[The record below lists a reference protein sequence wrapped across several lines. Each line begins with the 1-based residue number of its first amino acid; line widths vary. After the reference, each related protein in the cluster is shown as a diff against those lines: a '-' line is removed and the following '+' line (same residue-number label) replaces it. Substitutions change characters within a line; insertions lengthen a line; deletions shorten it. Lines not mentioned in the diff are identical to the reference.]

1 MKVGEGWVCWVQ
13 HVNMWQNC
21 SLTAVQRK
29 PAFVEESWWPEFLFS
44 LPWHKHLPRLA
55 QKNCCTVYSLNL
67 IHEFTSLFSTNLLY
81 AGLPRKA
88 FPGKQA
94 KVDTGHQ
101 CFSMVAQA
109 TPQDSPKASPMA
121 IFKWKNLMEQLNP
134 LLEWIRWMKV
144 GGGWVC
150 WVQLA
155 NMWQHCSVTAVQRK
169 TAYHC
174 VEESWWPEF
183 NLSGSMPWCSFP
195 WHKHLPRLA
204 QKNCCTVYSLNLIHE
219 FTSLFS
225 TNLLYVGWPRK
236 AFPGKQAKVD
246 TGHQCFSMV
255 AQATPQDSPK
265 ASPMAIFKWKNLMEQ
280 LNPLLEW
287 MLNESWRRL
296 SLLSSTCQHVAKLQ
310 FVSCAE
316 EASLCG
322 RVVMAWI

>member
-1 MKVGEGWVCWVQ
+1 MCQHIPTSWDVSCAEKDAISGQHPWFRRRWFSPMAIFKWKNLMEQLNPLLEWICWMKVGEGWVCWVQ
-13 HVNMWQNC
+13 LANMWQHC
-21 SLTAVQRK
+21 SVTGVQRK
-29 PAFVEESWWPEFLFS
+29 TAYHCVEESWWPEFNLFGS
-44 LPWHKHLPRLA
+44 MPWCSFPWHKHLPRLA

-81 AGLPRKA
+81 VGLPRKA

-134 LLEWIRWMKV
+134 LLEWICWMKV
-144 GGGWVC
+144 GEGWVC

-174 VEESWWPEF
+174 VQEWWWPEF

-204 QKNCCTVYSLNLIHE
+204 QKDCCTVYSLDLIHK
-219 FTSLFS
+219 FTSLF
-225 TNLLYVGWPRK
+225 R
-236 AFPGKQAKVD
+236 
-246 TGHQCFSMV
+246 
-255 AQATPQDSPK
+255 
-265 ASPMAIFKWKNLMEQ
+265 
-280 LNPLLEW
+280 
-287 MLNESWRRL
+287 WRWFCRL
-296 SLLSSTCQHVAKLQ
+296 A
-310 FVSCAE
+310 
-316 EASLCG
+316 
-322 RVVMAWI
+322 